1 MLRVE
6 QVCALERKVIASDTC
21 DVDKYLL
28 GGELFALYSR
38 SRWSDLRCLDF
49 IRIDRAPDGSGFAEA
64 KTRWHKTR
72 HAKKARKRA
81 MPLVAPIIGLHD
93 AAWVDAWWDAGT
105 RLGVD
110 WGKEPFGPLVRAPSR
125 EGTLMCRRCSSTEAS
140 SILVTALDLDPNA
153 GVSSH
158 SLKATTLVWA
168 GRRGF
173 PEREALLLGHRTTG
187 QNSHA
192 VYAREL
198 LSAPLRLYVS
208 MLLEVKCGVFRPDTT
223 RSGWLD
229 ESAHVVPVSQ
239 DFAAGVSFPQPG
251 ARSAAGVCRF
261 IL

>member
-49 IRIDRAPDGSGFAEA
+49 IRIDRAPDGSGFVEA
-64 KTRWHKTR
+64 KTRWHKSR

-158 SLKATTLVWA
+158 SLKAITLVWA

-173 PEREALLLGHRTTG
+173 PEREALLLGHHTTG
-187 QNSHA
+187 QNLHA
-192 VYAREL
+192 VYARN
-198 LSAPLRLYVS
+198 
-208 MLLEVKCGVFRPDTT
+208 F
-223 RSGWLD
+223 
-229 ESAHVVPVSQ
+229 
-239 DFAAGVSFPQPG
+239 
-251 ARSAAGVCRF
+251 
-261 IL
+261 